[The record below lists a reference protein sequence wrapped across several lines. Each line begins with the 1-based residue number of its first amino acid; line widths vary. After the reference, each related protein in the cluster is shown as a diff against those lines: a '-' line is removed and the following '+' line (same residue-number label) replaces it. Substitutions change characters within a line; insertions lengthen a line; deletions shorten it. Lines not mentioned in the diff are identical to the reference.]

1 MTYPETVPD
10 GYRQNAKGDLVAIGN
25 IKQIDLLRDELVQF
39 VIDEGKHV
47 AGIAT
52 DFKSAALKEIAAF
65 VNQSASE
72 HGVELGGK
80 KGNVS
85 LLSYDGRFKVI
96 RANADNITFNEQLI
110 AAKALIDECLHEWT
124 KDSSDNLKTL
134 VNKAFEVNKAGEIS
148 TGRVLGLRSLDIT
161 DERWNRA
168 MQAISDSVTVVGSKT
183 YLRIYERVAD
193 TDDYTQISLQG

>member
-1 MTYPETVPD
+1 MIHPDTVPD

-39 VIDEGKHV
+39 VIEEGKHV
-47 AGIAT
+47 AEIAT
-52 DFKSAALKEIAAF
+52 DFKSSALKEIAAF

-96 RANADNITFNEQLI
+96 RANAENLVFNEQLI
-110 AAKALIDECLHEWT
+110 AAKALIDECLVEWT
-124 KDSSDNLKTL
+124 KDSSDEIKTI
-134 VNKAFEVNKAGEIS
+134 VNQAFQTNKAGEIS
-148 TGRVLGLRSLDIT
+148 TARVLGLRSLEID
-161 DERWNRA
+161 DERWSRA
-168 MQAISDSVTVVGSKT
+168 MQAIGDSITVVGSKT
-183 YLRIYERVAD
+183 YLRIYERVGD
-193 TDDYTQISLQG
+193 TDEYRQISLQG

>member
-1 MTYPETVPD
+1 MIHPDTVPD
-10 GYRQNAKGDLVAIGN
+10 GFRQNAKGDLVAIGN

-39 VIDEGKHV
+39 VIEEGKHV

-52 DFKSAALKEIAAF
+52 DFKSAALNEIAAF

-80 KGNVS
+80 KGNVT
-85 LLSYDGRFKVI
+85 LLSFDGRYKVI

>member
-1 MTYPETVPD
+1 MIHPDTVPD
-10 GYRQNAKGDLVAIGN
+10 GFRQNAKGDLVAIGN

-39 VIDEGKHV
+39 VIEEGKHV

-52 DFKSAALKEIAAF
+52 DFKSAALNEIAAF

-80 KGNVS
+80 KGNVT
-85 LLSYDGRFKVI
+85 LLSFDGRYKVI

-161 DERWNRA
+161 DERWTRA
-168 MQAISDSVTVVGSKT
+168 MQAIGDSVTVVGSKT